1 MTTEATQIDL
11 AERKPGYVIAKLC
24 QLSRKKHGEKS
35 KELLTLLQSL
45 KSKATNT
52 YISAS
57 QLVTPCQ
64 DLVNI
69 VEIAEVLFRKQVS
82 QSNLRNIPVEKILNL
97 TLCSHVVKSL
107 WDNIILSSELQPS
120 SSTHKLCL
128 ENIIKLYLR
137 VRSFSYAKDYI
148 TKYNIKEKQL
158 KGKALRKI

>member
-1 MTTEATQIDL
+1 M
-11 AERKPGYVIAKLC
+11 LC

-45 KSKATNT
+45 KSKVTNT
-52 YISAS
+52 YISARTRGG
-57 QLVTPCQ
+57 LVTPCQ
-64 DLVNI
+64 DLVSI
-69 VEIAEVLFRKQVS
+69 VEIAEVFS

-97 TLCSHVVKSL
+97 TLCSPVVKSL
-107 WDNIILSSELQPS
+107 WDNITLSSELQPS

-137 VRSFSYAKDYI
+137 VRSFSYAKDQI

-158 KGKALRKI
+158 KGKALRTDMKRK